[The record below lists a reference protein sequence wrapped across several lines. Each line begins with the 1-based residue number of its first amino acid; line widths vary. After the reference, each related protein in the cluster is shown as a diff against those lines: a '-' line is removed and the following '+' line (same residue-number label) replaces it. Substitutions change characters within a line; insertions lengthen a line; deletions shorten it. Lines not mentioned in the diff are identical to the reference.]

1 MIRYTKEYIKE
12 LLDRFMD
19 GETTVEEE
27 DVLSMYFRQADV
39 PEEWRDYQAMFAEWQ
54 SQKPVQGKTSRRWL
68 WLIAA
73 AAVLLLFLYVAVPQQ
88 HDERPA
94 VAQTATEPEDTTT
107 TVPAETPDTVAA
119 PAERP
124 KPRQHRKRQPRL
136 NDVARDYV
144 LRAQAEQQRVEQEI
158 AEAQAEVERVQ
169 LEVIDAQLR
178 AKGYVSRKHED
189 GTIEYINENEETKY
203 YAYEPD

>member
-1 MIRYTKEYIKE
+1 MIRYTKEYIAQ

-19 GETTVEEE
+19 GKTTVEEE
-27 DVLSMYFRQADV
+27 DVLSVYFRQADV
-39 PEEWRDYQAMFAEWQ
+39 PEEWRDYQMMFAEWQ
-54 SQKPVQGKTSRRWL
+54 SQKPLQRKSSHRWL

-73 AAVLLLFLYVAVPQQ
+73 AAVLLLVLYVAVPQQ

-107 TVPAETPDTVAA
+107 TVPVETPDTIAA
-119 PAERP
+119 PAEKP
-124 KPRQHRKRQPRL
+124 KTLPQRRRQPRA

-144 LRAQAEQQRVEQEI
+144 LRAQAEQQRVEREI

-169 LEVIDAQLR
+169 LEVLDAQLR

>member
-1 MIRYTKEYIKE
+1 MIHYTKEYIAQ

-19 GETTVEEE
+19 GKTTVEEE
-27 DVLSMYFRQADV
+27 DVLSVYFRQADV
-39 PEEWRDYQAMFAEWQ
+39 PEEWRDYQMMFAEWQ
-54 SQKPVQGKTSRRWL
+54 SQKPLQRKSSHRWL

-73 AAVLLLFLYVAVPQQ
+73 AAVLLLVLYVAVPQQ

-107 TVPAETPDTVAA
+107 VPAETPDTVAA

-124 KPRQHRKRQPRL
+124 KPRQQRKRQPRA

-144 LRAQAEQQRVEQEI
+144 LRAQAEQQRVEREI

-169 LEVIDAQLR
+169 LEVLDAQLR
-178 AKGYVSRKHED
+178 AQGYVSRKHED